1 MAKKPPLGSGAR
13 FKKLSQ
19 EAAAGGAR
27 DPDAVSASAGFK
39 KYGKERMQQLSLAGR
54 KRAATRK
61 G

>member
-27 DPDAVSASAGFK
+27 DPDAVAAVAGRA
-39 KYGKERMQQLSLAGR
+39 KYGAKRMAELSLAGR

-61 G
+61 R